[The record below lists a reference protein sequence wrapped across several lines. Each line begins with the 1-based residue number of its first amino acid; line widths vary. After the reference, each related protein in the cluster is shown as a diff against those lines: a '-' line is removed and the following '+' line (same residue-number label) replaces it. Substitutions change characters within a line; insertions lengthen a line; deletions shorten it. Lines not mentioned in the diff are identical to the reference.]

1 MPKLEIRVHFYKLKD
16 KIVKKY
22 LRDDINKFLEFYEKN
37 IIVSITDKY
46 SKINNPLLINHYMVE
61 NMNHNNKDKFKE
73 LLQRLDKI
81 FIKNFELDLARRE
94 I

>member
-1 MPKLEIRVHFYKLKD
+1 
-16 KIVKKY
+16 
-22 LRDDINKFLEFYEKN
+22 
-37 IIVSITDKY
+37 
-46 SKINNPLLINHYMVE
+46 MVE

>member
-1 MPKLEIRVHFYKLKD
+1 MIPV
-16 KIVKKY
+16 
-22 LRDDINKFLEFYEKN
+22 
-37 IIVSITDKY
+37 TDKY

-61 NMNHNNKDKFKE
+61 NMNHNYKDKFKE

>member
-1 MPKLEIRVHFYKLKD
+1 MIPV
-16 KIVKKY
+16 
-22 LRDDINKFLEFYEKN
+22 
-37 IIVSITDKY
+37 TDKY
-46 SKINNPLLINHYMVE
+46 SKINNPLLTNHYMVE